1 MHVPVVATF
10 THDFRHPEDRR
21 CCAGGWRSEHHWRTG
36 WNGRQIEAT
45 AMTQVDS
52 SGRDILV
59 VPEGNRL
66 RGTTGRVG
74 QVGES

>member
-1 MHVPVVATF
+1 
-10 THDFRHPEDRR
+10 
-21 CCAGGWRSEHHWRTG
+21 
-36 WNGRQIEAT
+36 
-45 AMTQVDS
+45 MTQVDS

-74 QVGES
+74 QVGGELTWASGPSEGFHLEARIPVNGPVPGTRNT